1 MDFVKLR
8 TRYYAD
14 VALMR
19 AGEPAEVLFTRG
31 LAYAGEQETDGFI
44 PAEALPRLTPTRGR
58 ARVNALIREG
68 LWEPVLGG
76 WLITG
81 WTRHQIS
88 SDQLEQKREAGRK
101 RVEKH
106 RAKKAPSNPVG
117 NAVTNGERC
126 STEVRE
132 KREED
137 AAAAAS
143 RATPPLPPSL
153 EILKTKLDAAK
164 LTARWDRLTAEQ
176 HTQIEA
182 LIELHGDGPLVKSAL
197 LTHRPDSPA
206 AFAQAWLGAWSSLP
220 EPGAGLRLVTDTPCP
235 EPGHSGTNRYCTQ
248 CASERLERT
257 HPDTQENR

>member
-44 PAEALPRLTPTRGR
+44 PTEALPRLTPTRGR

-76 WLITG
+76 WLICG
-81 WTRHQIS
+81 WVKHQITA
-88 SDQLEQKREAGRK
+88 DQLEQKRAAGRE
-101 RVEKH
+101 RVAKH
-106 RAKKAPSNPVG
+106 RAKKPPG
-117 NAVTNGERC
+117 NAVTNSERC
-126 STEVRE
+126 STEVRG

-143 RATPPLPPSL
+143 GATPPLPPSL
-153 EILKTKLDAAK
+153 EILKTRLDAAK
-164 LTARWDRLTAEQ
+164 LVVRWDRLAANPEQ
-176 HTQIEA
+176 VAAVEQ

-197 LTHRPDSPA
+197 MTHRPDSPA

-220 EPGAGLRLVTDTPCP
+220 APGAGLRVVTSPCT
-235 EPGHSGTNRYCTQ
+235 ESGHSGTTTHCVQ
-248 CASERLERT
+248 CASERLERGT
-257 HPDTQENR
+257 R

>member
-44 PAEALPRLTPTRGR
+44 PAEALPRLTHTRGR
-58 ARVNALIREG
+58 ARVNALVREG

-76 WLITG
+76 WIICG
-81 WTRHQIS
+81 WVKHQIT
-88 SDQLEQKREAGRK
+88 SDQLEAKREAGRQ
-101 RVEKH
+101 RVAKH
-106 RAKKAPSNPVG
+106 RAGKKTPG
-117 NAVTNGERC
+117 NATRNGVTNGERC
-126 STEVRE
+126 STEVRG

-143 RATPPLPPSL
+143 TATPPLPPSL

-164 LTARWDRLTAEQ
+164 MTARWDRLTADQHATIEQ
-176 HTQIEA
+176 
-182 LIELHGDGPLVKSAL
+182 LIEVHGDGPLVKSAL

-220 EPGAGLRLVTDTPCP
+220 EPGAGLRVVTSPCP
-235 EPGHSGTNRYCTQ
+235 ESGHSGTTTHCVQ
-248 CASERLERT
+248 CASERLERG
-257 HPDTQENR
+257 EAR

>member
-19 AGEPAEVLFTRG
+19 AGEAAEVLFTRG

-58 ARVNALIREG
+58 ARVNSLIREG

-88 SDQLEQKREAGRK
+88 SDQLEQKREAGRQ
-101 RVEKH
+101 RVAKH
-106 RAKKAPSNPVG
+106 RAKTDARNDTG
-117 NAVTNGERC
+117 NAVTNSERC
-126 STEVRE
+126 STEVRG

-143 RATPPLPPSL
+143 GTTPPLPPSI

-164 LTARWDRLTAEQ
+164 LTARWDRLRPDQVAVIEQ
-176 HTQIEA
+176 LVEV
-182 LIELHGDGPLVKSAL
+182 HGDGPLVKSAL

-206 AFAQAWLGAWSSLP
+206 AFAQAWIGAWTSLP
-220 EPGAGLRLVTDTPCP
+220 EPGEGLRLVNDPPCP
-235 EPGHSGTNRYCTQ
+235 KHKAQGGTTRH
-248 CASERLERT
+248 CASCAADRLAG
-257 HPDTQENR
+257 DA

>member
-44 PAEALPRLTPTRGR
+44 PTEALPRLTPTRGR
-58 ARVNALIREG
+58 ARANALVREG

-76 WLITG
+76 WIICG
-81 WTRHQIS
+81 WSRHQIT
-88 SDQLEQKREAGRK
+88 SDQLEQKREAGRQ
-101 RVEKH
+101 RVSRH
-106 RAKKAPSNPVG
+106 RAKNKPGNPVG

-126 STEVRE
+126 STEVRG

-143 RATPPLPPSL
+143 RAQPLPPAL
-153 EILKTKLDAAK
+153 EILKTKLDAAR
-164 LTARWDRLTAEQ
+164 LVVRWDRLTAE
-176 HTQIEA
+176 HVTTIEQ
-182 LIELHGDGPLVKSAL
+182 LIDVHGDGPLVKSAL

-206 AFAQAWLGAWSSLP
+206 AFAQAWIGAWSSLP
-220 EPGAGLRLVTDTPCP
+220 EPGAGLRVVSDPCTA
-235 EPGHSGTNRYCTQ
+235 PGHSGTTDHCTQ
-248 CASERLERT
+248 CASERLERGAA
-257 HPDTQENR
+257 R